1 MKISELE
8 DAHVLVTKTDL
19 TQAMIEVREGL
30 LAMRKEIGDLR
41 EEIRSKWWIPVLVSV
56 GSSIVAPVLV
66 YILTHHSQ

>member
-30 LAMRKEIGDLR
+30 VDGDEVVARAGALLR
-41 EEIRSKWWIPVLVSV
+41 EGDPVRPMQEKVSQS
-56 GSSIVAPVLV
+56 GK
-66 YILTHHSQ
+66 

>member
-19 TQAMIEVREGL
+19 AQSVIEVREAL
-30 LAMRKEIGDLR
+30 LALCKEIGDLR
-41 EEIRSKWWIPVLVSV
+41 EEVRTKWWIPVLVSV

-66 YILTHHSQ
+66 YILTHHSP